1 MPEANFPKSLHYVC
15 PPRERGPVT
24 MTTRMTT
31 AVAPAAPPG
40 EASSLLQDADAERL
54 RGTAQRAPGPPNSRM
69 IF

>member
-1 MPEANFPKSLHYVC
+1 
-15 PPRERGPVT
+15 